1 MTVTEWGIKTP
12 ASVKEPFAPASRH
25 IIPSGAHTG
34 MRDWIVLGVLNG
46 LVVAL
51 SHLIFLLYAILGPAA
66 FFVEFYH
73 QSVENLLIA
82 SVYLLMAVT
91 APRRWPFTLN
101 AVIWGIMGL
110 MQGWW
115 TLLPAAV
122 PAGFIA
128 DLVIRRA
135 VPQQRLGWVLLS
147 FVFYTSM
154 LSAGSFWPF
163 LLLKQS
169 DMVQRMTAM
178 DPGVV
183 AMVDKFTLPF
193 CTSILAATFITALVG
208 GYMALKLIARH
219 FGMD

>member
-1 MTVTEWGIKTP
+1 
-12 ASVKEPFAPASRH
+12 
-25 IIPSGAHTG
+25 

-51 SHLIFLLYAILGPAA
+51 SHLIFFLYAILGPAA
-66 FFVEFYH
+66 VFLEFFH
-73 QSVENLLIA
+73 QSVDNLLIS

-91 APRRWPFTLN
+91 APHRRPFTLN
-101 AVIWGIMGL
+101 AVVWSTIGL

-115 TLLPAAV
+115 PIFPVAV

-135 VPQQRLGWVLLS
+135 VGQQQFGRVLLS
-147 FVFYTSM
+147 YAFYTTM
-154 LSAGSFWPF
+154 LTAGNFWPF

-169 DMVQRMTAM
+169 AMIRRITAM
-178 DPGVV
+178 DPGFA
-183 AMVDKFTLPF
+183 AMVDRFTLPF
-193 CTSILAATFITALVG
+193 CASISAASFITALVG

-219 FGMD
+219 FAMNQG